1 MRQLVCGIL
10 LLGPKSAPSITTNAL
25 LTHERD
31 DDGLG
36 AVVALY
42 VARLARVA
50 ARLPARHLLQHQAL
64 VRDDDAVV
72 LVVHHLLALLATQHM
87 NHMNMMP
94 LFTNFA
100 APHVVPPRDLVGR
113 RVGLDGAGEVDVVAL
128 LEVLGIHHSSQG
140 KLHARHN

>member
-1 MRQLVCGIL
+1 MKVICQCANWF
-10 LLGPKSAPSITTNAL
+10 GPKSAQSITTHAL
-25 LTHERD
+25 LTHERH

-36 AVVALY
+36 AVVALD

-72 LVVHHLLALLATQHM
+72 LVVQHLLALLATQHM
-87 NHMNMMP
+87 NMML